1 MPKSLSAE
9 QVRRYRGDGF
19 VHPVRVMDAA
29 EAARYRARFE
39 DYERSQGGWYAL
51 SKGQKLYLLQT
62 WVAELASHP
71 RVLDAVEDVLGPDI
85 LVWGTSLFVK
95 DAHDPAFVTWHQDST
110 YWGLSEPDVATAWV
124 ALSPSTRESGCMKM
138 IPGTQA

>member
-9 QVRRYRGDGF
+9 QVRRYRRDGF

-51 SKGQKLYLLQT
+51 SKGQKL
-62 WVAELASHP
+62 
-71 RVLDAVEDVLGPDI
+71 
-85 LVWGTSLFVK
+85 
-95 DAHDPAFVTWHQDST
+95 
-110 YWGLSEPDVATAWV
+110 
-124 ALSPSTRESGCMKM
+124 
-138 IPGTQA
+138 